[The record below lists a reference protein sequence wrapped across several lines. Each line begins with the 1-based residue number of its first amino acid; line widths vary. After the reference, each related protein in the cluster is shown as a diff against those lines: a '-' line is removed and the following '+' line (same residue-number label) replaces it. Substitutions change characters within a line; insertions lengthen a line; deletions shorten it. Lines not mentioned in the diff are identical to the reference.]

1 MLLNFFLL
9 SKTKRPA
16 RWSKTRLLQG
26 RQMSQLPDF
35 VGLGLAAWVMSYSIA
50 VLRLNE
56 RGVETS
62 QAGESD
68 PESQ

>member
-1 MLLNFFLL
+1 M
-9 SKTKRPA
+9 P
-16 RWSKTRLLQG
+16 
-26 RQMSQLPDF
+26 QLPDF
-35 VGLGLAAWVMSYSIA
+35 VGLGLAAWVMSYSTA
-50 VLRLNE
+50 VLRPNE